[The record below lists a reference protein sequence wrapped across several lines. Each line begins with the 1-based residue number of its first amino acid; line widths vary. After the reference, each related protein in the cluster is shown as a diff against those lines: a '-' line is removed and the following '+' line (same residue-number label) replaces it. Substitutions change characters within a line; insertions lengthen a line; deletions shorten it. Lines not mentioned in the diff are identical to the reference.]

1 MNVILGWI
9 LIVLGILAFLG
20 GLAMALNEQFRKK
33 PELPVINQSVD
44 LKDLAELVK
53 NLALLLEQFAKL
65 SVGIQW
71 AILGLVSIAV
81 GANMLP

>member
-33 PELPVINQSVD
+33 PESPVIAPSAD
-44 LKDLAELVK
+44 IKDLAELVK
-53 NLALLLEQFAKL
+53 NLAELLEQFAKL

-81 GANMLP
+81 GANLLM

>member
-1 MNVILGWI
+1 MNLVLGWI
-9 LIVLGILAFLG
+9 LIVLGVLAFLG
-20 GLAMALNEQFRKK
+20 GLAMALNEQFKK
-33 PELPVINQSVD
+33 RPEPPAINSSVD

-53 NLALLLEQFAKL
+53 NLTLLLEQFGKL

-81 GANMLP
+81 GVNMLM